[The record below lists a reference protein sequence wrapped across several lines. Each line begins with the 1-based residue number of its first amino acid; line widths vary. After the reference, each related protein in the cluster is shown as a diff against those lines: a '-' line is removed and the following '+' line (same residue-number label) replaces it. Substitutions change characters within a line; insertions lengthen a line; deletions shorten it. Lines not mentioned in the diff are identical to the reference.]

1 MPPEY
6 THSLAHMCS
15 LPDQQGI
22 WQLIRVQY
30 SYLILWISLLNFWYN
45 LLTCLVPAFA
55 SICQLAFQVFA
66 TEIATI
72 LTLPKDMWFFTFY
85 STKPAVELWFSWRAL
100 PWLNY
105 CASQVWGG
113 VRSGAETP
121 DPTYTSC
128 ITIIFT
134 VAPFALKNIQF
145 R

>member
-1 MPPEY
+1 MPVYCLPQPELQPQSSYEVY
-6 THSLAHMCS
+6 TS
-15 LPDQQGI
+15 
-22 WQLIRVQY
+22 
-30 SYLILWISLLNFWYN
+30 FW
-45 LLTCLVPAFA
+45 
-55 SICQLAFQVFA
+55 FA